1 MDTIILLKH
10 LIKEIPKIMN
20 TYSANKKVAKSY
32 AYGSVAG
39 SASLVLIVAIVALLI
54 TGLIFFM
61 VYSSTYNMANSYENQ
76 IQNLQKQSE
85 STLSNYSTQIA
96 EMVQVPNK
104 YKNDLLEVIKATMSG
119 RYGHTGD
126 GNANGNAET
135 NTTPL
140 MQFIHEQNLQLDS
153 KLYLNL
159 QNSMVAG
166 RREFKISQDKLMDA
180 CRGYKTELG
189 SFVTGSLL
197 RMQGYPKLNL
207 DDYCNVI
214 SDMNTRNTF
223 ETKTQQPIKI
233 E

>member
-1 MDTIILLKH
+1 
-10 LIKEIPKIMN
+10 MN
-20 TYSANKKVAKSY
+20 THSTNKTVAKSY
-32 AYGSVAG
+32 AYG

-119 RYGHTGD
+119 RYGHAVNSGGD
-126 GNANGNAET
+126 NVASVENN
-135 NTTPL
+135 TPL

-180 CRGYKTELG
+180 CHGYKTELG

-214 SDMNTRNTF
+214 SDTNTRNTF

>member
-1 MDTIILLKH
+1 
-10 LIKEIPKIMN
+10 MN
-20 TYSANKKVAKSY
+20 THSTNKTVTKHS
-32 AYGSVAG
+32 GSVAG
-39 SASLVLIVAIVALLI
+39 SASLVLIVTIVALLI

-119 RYGHTGD
+119 RYGHSVNSGGD
-126 GNANGNAET
+126 TVASVENN
-135 NTTPL
+135 TPL

-214 SDMNTRNTF
+214 SDTNTRNTF